1 MLLIVVPSLI
11 SSGGGSDGGD
21 TGAVGAGGYE
31 ATFSSICGRS
41 AAAMGLEMA
50 INAPFSQ
57 GDLPAGVS
65 LNGDAWQDPDF
76 GVMVDGEGDSICLGD
91 TSAEGWSG
99 DDDFTISFSF
109 TKQACRIPG
118 DYEFLFSTFGDC
130 TSDWNDQTKP
140 RCSITRGEA
149 AGIHIFLVRKSTW
162 RSAAPA
168 RPEMPVL
175 SRRAAAARAATTT
188 GRLPRPR
195 STPPTAATPSSAS

>member
-1 MLLIVVPSLI
+1 MSVVGQAKQAIGGTVGIVVLLIVVTSLI

-99 DDDFTISFSF
+99 C
-109 TKQACRIPG
+109 ANP
-118 DYEFLFSTFGDC
+118 
-130 TSDWNDQTKP
+130 
-140 RCSITRGEA
+140 
-149 AGIHIFLVRKSTW
+149 
-162 RSAAPA
+162 SA
-168 RPEMPVL
+168 L
-175 SRRAAAARAATTT
+175 SRPRRA
-188 GRLPRPR
+188 
-195 STPPTAATPSSAS
+195 PSCLC